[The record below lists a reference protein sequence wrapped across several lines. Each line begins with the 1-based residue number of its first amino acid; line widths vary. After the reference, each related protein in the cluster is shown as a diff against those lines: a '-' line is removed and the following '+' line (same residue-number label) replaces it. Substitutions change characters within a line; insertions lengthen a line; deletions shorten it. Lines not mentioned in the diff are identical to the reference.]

1 MRAAADLY
9 NRACPSRTI
18 IDLIGSRWGML
29 LICTLRSGPVRANEL
44 IRRVDGISQKM
55 FTQTVRALE
64 ENGLVKRTSH
74 PEVPP
79 RVEYE
84 LTPLG
89 RDISKLVAKME
100 AWVVEHYDQIMD
112 IREGRNRAGAHLRPA
127 AGGGRR

>member
-1 MRAAADLY
+1 M
-9 NRACPSRTI
+9 
-18 IDLIGSRWGML
+18 
-29 LICTLRSGPVRANEL
+29 RANEL

-89 RDISKLVAKME
+89 QDLSDLVARME
-100 AWVVEHYDQIMD
+100 AWVVDHYDQIMD
-112 IREGRNRAGAHLRPA
+112 IREGKKQAGAHLQSP